1 MNILLTIILL
11 IGISICIF
19 IVIHT
24 TKENT
29 EVELENKKRLEKL
42 EHIRIEQTEQEQ
54 NLALLK
60 NNINTLNNSI
70 QEKNEELNRLH
81 QQSINSLEV
90 EKQLS
95 EQAFDNY
102 FKTLEQQYDKTDKEY
117 AAKIQSCEEELSLVQ
132 ADLDKMR
139 EMRAA
144 AQQALLKE
152 QEIKENKDDYRLIP
166 TDADLADI
174 KALERV
180 KRQLNKPRIL
190 SMLIWQTYWQPI
202 AKRQFPVIIKA
213 KTATGIYK
221 ITNIITEQCYI
232 GQAIDIYKR
241 WSQHAKCGLGIDT
254 PPGNKLYQAIQE
266 YGLENFTFEVLT
278 ECNSTELDEKEK
290 YFISLYQADIF
301 GYNGTK
307 GNN

>member
-19 IVIHT
+19 IVTHT
-24 TKENT
+24 TKKNT
-29 EVELENKKRLEKL
+29 EIELENKKRLEKL
-42 EHIRIEQTEQEQ
+42 EHLRIEQTAQEQ
-54 NLALLK
+54 NLVLLK

-117 AAKIQSCEEELSLVQ
+117 AEKVQSCEKELSLVQ

-152 QEIKENKDDYRLIP
+152 QEIKENKDNYRLIP

-174 KALERV
+174 KTLERV

-202 AKRQFPVIIKA
+202 AKRQFPIIIKA

-221 ITNIITEQCYI
+221 ITNTITEQCYI

-254 PPGNKLYQAIQE
+254 PPGNKLYKAIQE

-307 GNN
+307 GND

>member
-19 IVIHT
+19 IVTHT
-24 TKENT
+24 TKKNT
-29 EVELENKKRLEKL
+29 EIELENKKRLEKL
-42 EHIRIEQTEQEQ
+42 ERLRIEQTAQEQ
-54 NLALLK
+54 NLVLLK

-117 AAKIQSCEEELSLVQ
+117 AEKVQSCEKELSLVQ

-152 QEIKENKDDYRLIP
+152 QEIKENKDNYRLIP

-221 ITNIITEQCYI
+221 ITNTITEQCYI
-232 GQAIDIYKR
+232 GQALDIYRR

-254 PPGNKLYQAIQE
+254 PPGNKLYKAIQE

-307 GNN
+307 GND

>member
-221 ITNIITEQCYI
+221 ITNTITEQCYI

>member
-19 IVIHT
+19 IITHT
-24 TKENT
+24 TKKNT

-42 EHIRIEQTEQEQ
+42 ERLRIEQTTQEQ
-54 NLALLK
+54 NLVLLK

-117 AAKIQSCEEELSLVQ
+117 AAKVQSCEEELSLVQ

-152 QEIKENKDDYRLIP
+152 QEIKENKDNYRLIP

-174 KALERV
+174 KTLERV

-221 ITNIITEQCYI
+221 ITNTITEQCYI
-232 GQAIDIYKR
+232 GQALDIYKR

-290 YFISLYQADIF
+290 YFISLYQADTF

>member
-19 IVIHT
+19 IVTHT
-24 TKENT
+24 TKKNT
-29 EVELENKKRLEKL
+29 EIELENKKRLEKL
-42 EHIRIEQTEQEQ
+42 ERLRIEQTAQEQ
-54 NLALLK
+54 NLVLLK

-117 AAKIQSCEEELSLVQ
+117 AEKVQLCEKELSLVQ

-152 QEIKENKDDYRLIP
+152 QEIKENKDNYRLIP

-174 KALERV
+174 KTLERV

-202 AKRQFPVIIKA
+202 AKRQFPIIIKA

-232 GQAIDIYKR
+232 GQALDIYKR

-254 PPGNKLYQAIQE
+254 PPGNKLYKAIQE

-307 GNN
+307 GND

>member
-19 IVIHT
+19 IVTHT
-24 TKENT
+24 TKKNT
-29 EVELENKKRLEKL
+29 EIELENKRRLEKL
-42 EHIRIEQTEQEQ
+42 EHIRIEQTAQEQ

-117 AAKIQSCEEELSLVQ
+117 AAKVRSCEEELSLVQ

-152 QEIKENKDDYRLIP
+152 QEIKENKDNYRLIP

-174 KALERV
+174 KTLERV

-232 GQAIDIYKR
+232 GQALDIYKR

-254 PPGNKLYQAIQE
+254 PPGNKLYKAIQE
-266 YGLENFTFEVLT
+266 YGLENFTFEILT

-307 GNN
+307 GND

>member
-19 IVIHT
+19 IVTHT
-24 TKENT
+24 TKKNT
-29 EVELENKKRLEKL
+29 EIELENKKRLEKL
-42 EHIRIEQTEQEQ
+42 ERLRIEQTAQEQ
-54 NLALLK
+54 NLVLLK

-117 AAKIQSCEEELSLVQ
+117 AEKVQSCEKELSLVQ

-152 QEIKENKDDYRLIP
+152 QEIKENKDNYRLIP

-174 KALERV
+174 KTLERV

-202 AKRQFPVIIKA
+202 AKRQFPIIIKA

-232 GQAIDIYKR
+232 GQALDIYKR

-254 PPGNKLYQAIQE
+254 PPGNKLYKAIQE

-307 GNN
+307 GND

>member
-24 TKENT
+24 TKKNT

-42 EHIRIEQTEQEQ
+42 ERLRIEQTTQEQ
-54 NLALLK
+54 NLVLLK

-232 GQAIDIYKR
+232 GQALDVYKR

-254 PPGNKLYQAIQE
+254 PPGNKLYQAMQE

>member
-19 IVIHT
+19 IVTHT
-24 TKENT
+24 TKKNT
-29 EVELENKKRLEKL
+29 EIELENKKRLEKL
-42 EHIRIEQTEQEQ
+42 ERLRIEQTAQEQ
-54 NLALLK
+54 NLVLLK

-102 FKTLEQQYDKTDKEY
+102 FKTLEQQYNKTDKEY
-117 AAKIQSCEEELSLVQ
+117 AEKVQSCEKELSLVQ

-152 QEIKENKDDYRLIP
+152 QEIKENKDNYRLIP

-174 KALERV
+174 KTLERV

-202 AKRQFPVIIKA
+202 AKRQFPIIIKA

-221 ITNIITEQCYI
+221 ITNTITEQCYI
-232 GQAIDIYKR
+232 GQALDIYRR

-254 PPGNKLYQAIQE
+254 PPGNKLYKAIQE

-278 ECNSTELDEKEK
+278 ECNAIELDEKEK

-307 GNN
+307 GND

>member
-19 IVIHT
+19 IVTHT
-24 TKENT
+24 TKKNT
-29 EVELENKKRLEKL
+29 EIELENKKRLEKL
-42 EHIRIEQTEQEQ
+42 EHLRIEQTAQEQ
-54 NLALLK
+54 NLVLLK

-117 AAKIQSCEEELSLVQ
+117 AEKVQSCEKELSLVQ

-152 QEIKENKDDYRLIP
+152 QEIKENKDNYRLIP

-221 ITNIITEQCYI
+221 ITNTITEQCYI
-232 GQAIDIYKR
+232 GQALDIYRR

-254 PPGNKLYQAIQE
+254 PPGNKLYKAIQE

-307 GNN
+307 GND

>member
-19 IVIHT
+19 IVTHI
-24 TKENT
+24 TKKNT
-29 EVELENKKRLEKL
+29 EIELENKKRLEKL
-42 EHIRIEQTEQEQ
+42 ERLRIEQTTQEQ
-54 NLALLK
+54 NLVLLK

-117 AAKIQSCEEELSLVQ
+117 AAKVQSCEKELSLVQ

-152 QEIKENKDDYRLIP
+152 QEIKENKDNYRLIP

-174 KALERV
+174 KTLERV

-202 AKRQFPVIIKA
+202 AKRQFPIIIKA

-254 PPGNKLYQAIQE
+254 PPGNKLYKAIQE

-307 GNN
+307 GND

>member
-19 IVIHT
+19 IIIHT
-24 TKENT
+24 TKKNT
-29 EVELENKKRLEKL
+29 EVELENKKRLERL
-42 EHIRIEQTEQEQ
+42 ERLRIEQTAQEQ

-117 AAKIQSCEEELSLVQ
+117 AAKVQSCEEELSLVQ

-152 QEIKENKDDYRLIP
+152 QEIKENKDNYRLIP

-174 KALERV
+174 KTLERV

-221 ITNIITEQCYI
+221 ITNTITEQCYI
-232 GQAIDIYKR
+232 GQALDIYKR

>member
-19 IVIHT
+19 IVTHT
-24 TKENT
+24 TKKNT
-29 EVELENKKRLEKL
+29 EIELENKKRLEKL
-42 EHIRIEQTEQEQ
+42 ERLRIEQTAQEQ
-54 NLALLK
+54 NLVLLK

-117 AAKIQSCEEELSLVQ
+117 AEKVQSCEKELSLVQ

-152 QEIKENKDDYRLIP
+152 QEIKENKDNYRLIP

-174 KALERV
+174 KTLERV

-202 AKRQFPVIIKA
+202 AKRQFPIIIKA

-232 GQAIDIYKR
+232 GQAIDVYKR

-254 PPGNKLYQAIQE
+254 PPGNKLYKAIQE

-307 GNN
+307 GND

>member
-19 IVIHT
+19 IITHT
-24 TKENT
+24 TKKNT

-42 EHIRIEQTEQEQ
+42 EHLRIEQTAQEQ
-54 NLALLK
+54 NLVLLK

-117 AAKIQSCEEELSLVQ
+117 AAKVQSCEKELSSVQ

-152 QEIKENKDDYRLIP
+152 QEIKENKDNYRLIP

-174 KALERV
+174 KTLERV

-202 AKRQFPVIIKA
+202 AKRQFPIIIKA

-254 PPGNKLYQAIQE
+254 PPGNKLYKAIQE

-307 GNN
+307 GND

>member
-29 EVELENKKRLEKL
+29 EVELENKQRLEKL
-42 EHIRIEQTEQEQ
+42 ERLRIEQTAQEQ
-54 NLALLK
+54 NLVLLK

-117 AAKIQSCEEELSLVQ
+117 AAKVQSCEKELSLVQ

-174 KALERV
+174 KTLERV
-180 KRQLNKPRIL
+180 KRQLSKPRIL

-202 AKRQFPVIIKA
+202 AKRRFPVIIKA

-232 GQAIDIYKR
+232 GQALDIYKR

-254 PPGNKLYQAIQE
+254 PPGNKLYKAIQE

-307 GNN
+307 GND

>member
-19 IVIHT
+19 IVTHT
-24 TKENT
+24 TKKNT
-29 EVELENKKRLEKL
+29 EIELENKKRLEKL
-42 EHIRIEQTEQEQ
+42 ERLRIEQTAQEQ
-54 NLALLK
+54 NLILLK

-117 AAKIQSCEEELSLVQ
+117 AEKVQSCEKELSLVQ

-152 QEIKENKDDYRLIP
+152 QEIKENKDNYRLIP

-174 KALERV
+174 KTLERV

-202 AKRQFPVIIKA
+202 AKRQFPIIIKA

-232 GQAIDIYKR
+232 GQALDIYKR

-254 PPGNKLYQAIQE
+254 PPGNKLYKAIQE

-278 ECNSTELDEKEK
+278 ECNAIELDEKEK

-307 GNN
+307 GND

>member
-19 IVIHT
+19 IITHT
-24 TKENT
+24 TKKNT

-42 EHIRIEQTEQEQ
+42 ERLRIEQTAQEQ
-54 NLALLK
+54 NLVLLK

-117 AAKIQSCEEELSLVQ
+117 AAKVQSCEEELSLVQ

-152 QEIKENKDDYRLIP
+152 QEIKENKDNYRLIP

-174 KALERV
+174 KTLERV

-221 ITNIITEQCYI
+221 ITNTITEQCYI
-232 GQAIDIYKR
+232 GQAVNLYRPMKNFSL
-241 WSQHAKCGLGIDT
+241 WTVGGLI
-254 PPGNKLYQAIQE
+254 
-266 YGLENFTFEVLT
+266 
-278 ECNSTELDEKEK
+278 
-290 YFISLYQADIF
+290 
-301 GYNGTK
+301 
-307 GNN
+307 

>member
-19 IVIHT
+19 IITHT

-232 GQAIDIYKR
+232 GQALDVYKR

-254 PPGNKLYQAIQE
+254 PPGNKLYQAMQE

>member
-19 IVIHT
+19 IITHT
-24 TKENT
+24 IKKNT

-42 EHIRIEQTEQEQ
+42 ERLRIEQTAQEQ
-54 NLALLK
+54 NLVLLK

-117 AAKIQSCEEELSLVQ
+117 AAKVQSCEKELSLVQ

-152 QEIKENKDDYRLIP
+152 QEIKENKDNYRLIP

-174 KALERV
+174 KTLERV

-213 KTATGIYK
+213 KTTTGIYK
-221 ITNIITEQCYI
+221 ITNTITEQCYI
-232 GQAIDIYKR
+232 GQALDIYKR

>member
-19 IVIHT
+19 IVTHT
-24 TKENT
+24 TKKNT
-29 EVELENKKRLEKL
+29 EIELENKRRLEKL
-42 EHIRIEQTEQEQ
+42 EHIRIEQTAQEQ

-102 FKTLEQQYDKTDKEY
+102 FKTLEQQYNKTDKEY
-117 AAKIQSCEEELSLVQ
+117 AAKVRSCEEKLSLVQ

-144 AQQALLKE
+144 AHQALLKE

-174 KALERV
+174 KTLERV

-221 ITNIITEQCYI
+221 ITNIVTEQCYI
-232 GQAIDIYKR
+232 GQAVDIYKR

-254 PPGNKLYQAIQE
+254 PPGNKLYKAIQE

-307 GNN
+307 GND

>member
-19 IVIHT
+19 IVTHI
-24 TKENT
+24 TKKNT
-29 EVELENKKRLEKL
+29 EIELENKKRLEKL
-42 EHIRIEQTEQEQ
+42 ERLRIEQTTQEQ
-54 NLALLK
+54 NLVLLK

-117 AAKIQSCEEELSLVQ
+117 AEKVQSCEKELSLVQ

-152 QEIKENKDDYRLIP
+152 QEIKENKDNYRLIP

-174 KALERV
+174 KTLERV

-202 AKRQFPVIIKA
+202 AKRQFPIIIKA

-254 PPGNKLYQAIQE
+254 PPGNKLYKAIQE

-278 ECNSTELDEKEK
+278 ECNAIELDEKEK

-307 GNN
+307 GND

>member
-19 IVIHT
+19 IITHT
-24 TKENT
+24 TKKNT

-42 EHIRIEQTEQEQ
+42 ERLRIEQTTQEQ
-54 NLALLK
+54 NLVLLK

-117 AAKIQSCEEELSLVQ
+117 AAKVQSCKEKLSLVQ

-174 KALERV
+174 KTLERV
-180 KRQLNKPRIL
+180 KRQLSKPRIL

-221 ITNIITEQCYI
+221 ITNTITEQCYI
-232 GQAIDIYKR
+232 GQALDIYKR

>member
-19 IVIHT
+19 IITHT
-24 TKENT
+24 TKKNT

-42 EHIRIEQTEQEQ
+42 ERLRIEQTTQEQ
-54 NLALLK
+54 NLVLLK

-117 AAKIQSCEEELSLVQ
+117 AAKVQSCEEELSLVQ

-152 QEIKENKDDYRLIP
+152 QEIKENKDNYRLIP

-174 KALERV
+174 KTLERV

-221 ITNIITEQCYI
+221 ITNTITEQCYI
-232 GQAIDIYKR
+232 GQALDIYKR

>member
-19 IVIHT
+19 IITHT
-24 TKENT
+24 TKKNT

-42 EHIRIEQTEQEQ
+42 ERLRIEQTTQEQ
-54 NLALLK
+54 NLVLLK

-117 AAKIQSCEEELSLVQ
+117 AAKVQSCKEKLSLVQ

-174 KALERV
+174 KTLERV
-180 KRQLNKPRIL
+180 KRQLSKPRIL

-221 ITNIITEQCYI
+221 ITNTITEQCYI
-232 GQAIDIYKR
+232 GQALDIYKR

-266 YGLENFTFEVLT
+266 YGLENFTFEILT

>member
-19 IVIHT
+19 IVTHT
-24 TKENT
+24 TKKNT

-42 EHIRIEQTEQEQ
+42 ERLRIEQTTQEQ
-54 NLALLK
+54 NLVLLK

-117 AAKIQSCEEELSLVQ
+117 AAKVQSCEEELSLVQ

-152 QEIKENKDDYRLIP
+152 QEIKENKDNYRLIP

-174 KALERV
+174 KTLERV

-221 ITNIITEQCYI
+221 ITNTITEQCYI
-232 GQAIDIYKR
+232 GQALDIYKR

>member
-19 IVIHT
+19 IIIHT
-24 TKENT
+24 TKKNT

-42 EHIRIEQTEQEQ
+42 ERLRIEQTAQEQ
-54 NLALLK
+54 NLVLLK

-117 AAKIQSCEEELSLVQ
+117 AAKVQSCEEELSLVQ

-152 QEIKENKDDYRLIP
+152 QEIKENKDNYRLIP

-174 KALERV
+174 KTLERV

-221 ITNIITEQCYI
+221 ITNTITEQCYI
-232 GQAIDIYKR
+232 GQALDIYKR

>member
-19 IVIHT
+19 IVTHT
-24 TKENT
+24 TKKNT
-29 EVELENKKRLEKL
+29 EIELENKKRLEKL
-42 EHIRIEQTEQEQ
+42 ERLRIEQTAQEQ
-54 NLALLK
+54 NLVLLK

-117 AAKIQSCEEELSLVQ
+117 AEKVQLCEKELSLVQ

-152 QEIKENKDDYRLIP
+152 QEIKENKDNYRLIP

-174 KALERV
+174 KTLERV

-202 AKRQFPVIIKA
+202 AKRQFPIIIKA

-221 ITNIITEQCYI
+221 ITNIITKQCYI
-232 GQAIDIYKR
+232 GQALDIYKR

-254 PPGNKLYQAIQE
+254 PPGNKLYKAIQE

-307 GNN
+307 GND

>member
-42 EHIRIEQTEQEQ
+42 ERLRIEQTAQEQ
-54 NLALLK
+54 NLVLLK

-117 AAKIQSCEEELSLVQ
+117 AAKVQSCEEELSLVQ

-152 QEIKENKDDYRLIP
+152 QEIKENKDNYRLIP

-174 KALERV
+174 KTLERV

-221 ITNIITEQCYI
+221 ITNTITEQCYI
-232 GQAIDIYKR
+232 GQALDIYKR

>member
-19 IVIHT
+19 IVTHT
-24 TKENT
+24 TKKNT

-42 EHIRIEQTEQEQ
+42 ERLRIEQTAQEQ
-54 NLALLK
+54 NLVLLK

-117 AAKIQSCEEELSLVQ
+117 AAKVQSCEKELSLVQ

-152 QEIKENKDDYRLIP
+152 QEIKENKDNYRLIP

-174 KALERV
+174 KTLERV
-180 KRQLNKPRIL
+180 KHQLNKPRIL

-232 GQAIDIYKR
+232 GQALDIYRR

-254 PPGNKLYQAIQE
+254 PPGNKLYKAIQE

-307 GNN
+307 GND

>member
-1 MNILLTIILL
+1 M
-11 IGISICIF
+11 
-19 IVIHT
+19 
-24 TKENT
+24 
-29 EVELENKKRLEKL
+29 
-42 EHIRIEQTEQEQ
+42 
-54 NLALLK
+54 
-60 NNINTLNNSI
+60 
-70 QEKNEELNRLH
+70 
-81 QQSINSLEV
+81 
-90 EKQLS
+90 
-95 EQAFDNY
+95 
-102 FKTLEQQYDKTDKEY
+102 
-117 AAKIQSCEEELSLVQ
+117 Q

-152 QEIKENKDDYRLIP
+152 QEIKENKDNYRLIP

-174 KALERV
+174 KTLERV

-202 AKRQFPVIIKA
+202 AKRQFPIIIKA

-221 ITNIITEQCYI
+221 ITNTITEQCYI
-232 GQAIDIYKR
+232 GQALDIYRR

-254 PPGNKLYQAIQE
+254 PPGNKLYKAIQE

-307 GNN
+307 GND

>member
-19 IVIHT
+19 IVTHT
-24 TKENT
+24 TKKNT
-29 EVELENKKRLEKL
+29 EIELENKKRLEKL
-42 EHIRIEQTEQEQ
+42 ERLRIEQTAQEQ
-54 NLALLK
+54 NLVLLK

-117 AAKIQSCEEELSLVQ
+117 AEKVQSCEKELSLVQ

-144 AQQALLKE
+144 ARQALLKE

-221 ITNIITEQCYI
+221 ITNTITEQCYI
-232 GQAIDIYKR
+232 GQALDIYRR

-254 PPGNKLYQAIQE
+254 PPGNKLYKAIQE

-307 GNN
+307 GND